1 MTKFKWVT
9 QAFSQ
14 PFEIQKNLFPQF
26 VNAAD
31 QLAVEWE
38 VALDQMDDSRLANIQ
53 RQMIKELDDYILSIS
68 GVDNLKYWNDDA
80 LCHSQEWEKMRVQAK
95 AILNVMGWDHSIPPE
110 SEVIYI
116 GE

>member
-1 MTKFKWVT
+1 MNKFKWVT

-53 RQMIKELDDYILSIS
+53 R
-68 GVDNLKYWNDDA
+68 
-80 LCHSQEWEKMRVQAK
+80 
-95 AILNVMGWDHSIPPE
+95 
-110 SEVIYI
+110 
-116 GE
+116 

>member
-26 VNAAD
+26 VNAAE

-38 VALDQMDDSRLANIQ
+38 VALDEMDDSRLANIQ

-68 GVDNLKYWNDDA
+68 GADNLKYWNDDA
-80 LCHSQEWEKMRVQAK
+80 LCEC
-95 AILNVMGWDHSIPPE
+95 NGMGSLDPA
-110 SEVIYI
+110 
-116 GE
+116 

>member
-14 PFEIQKNLFPQF
+14 PFKIQKNLFPHF

-38 VALDQMDDSRLANIQ
+38 VALDEMDDSRLANIQ

-110 SEVIYI
+110 SGVIYI